1 MDRIV
6 LMVMIGL
13 LFGTTLYQARE
24 MGAQGV
30 KLSVMEGTLAR
41 QAAVEKIK
49 QTFQA
54 ERDLTKSINDGI
66 IQGLKN
72 DLIQM
77 ASDFEEKGLA
87 DPIALGDRESDWLN
101 GFMHRNSRNSDQG
114 PHIPPADTTEAPKAD
129 N

>member
-6 LMVMIGL
+6 LMVIIGL

-24 MGAQGV
+24 IGELGGN
-30 KLSVMEGTLAR
+30 LSVMDATLKH
-41 QAAVEKIK
+41 QAKVERIK
-49 QTFQA
+49 QAHQL
-54 ERDLTKSINDGI
+54 ERDQIKSANNTL

-72 DLIQM
+72 DLIEM

-101 GFMHRNSRNSDQG
+101 NFVRRNSRDSEQG
-114 PHIPPADTTEAPKAD
+114 PHISPPDSSETIKTED
-129 N
+129 